1 MFERF
6 EPAARQ
12 AIADARVEAG
22 RAGQDKI
29 HSEHVLIGLLAEPG
43 NAADA
48 LSAAGLT
55 LAELRARLPRGGHA
69 APDGDLD
76 PDALASLGID
86 LDQVRRA
93 TDAAFGPGALERAP
107 VPGRKRLPLGDDT
120 KQTLAGA
127 LKHASRHGHWQI
139 TSGHVLVGILDQPRN
154 GARTLLD
161 EAGTD
166 LAALRAD
173 IERRIGSQP

>member
-12 AIADARVEAG
+12 AIADARHEAG

-29 HSEHVLIGLLAEPG
+29 HSEHMLIGLLAEPG

-55 LAELRARLPRGGHA
+55 LTELRSRLPRGSHA
-69 APDGDLD
+69 AAGTDLD
-76 PDALASLGID
+76 PGALASLGID
-86 LDQVRRA
+86 LDEVRRA
-93 TDAAFGPGALERAP
+93 TDAAFGPGALDRAP
-107 VPGRKRLPLGDDT
+107 VPGRKRLPFGDDA

-127 LKHASRHGHWQI
+127 VRHATRQGHRQI

-154 GARTLLD
+154 GALTLLT
-161 EAGTD
+161 EAGAD
-166 LAALRAD
+166 LGALRQD
-173 IERRIGSQP
+173 VERRLGRES